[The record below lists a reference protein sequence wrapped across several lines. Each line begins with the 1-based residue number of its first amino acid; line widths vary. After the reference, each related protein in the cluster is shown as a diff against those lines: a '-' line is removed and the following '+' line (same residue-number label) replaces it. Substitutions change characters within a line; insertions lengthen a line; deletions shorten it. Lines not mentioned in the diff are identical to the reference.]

1 MKFFCGTHH
10 PNWLWLKEPW
20 SASMLFVSHRR
31 LGRQKSYK
39 PANVDWALDSGG
51 FTELALYGRW
61 TIEAS
66 VYVAAVRRYAN
77 EIGRMLWAAP
87 QDWMCEPVV
96 RAQTGLS
103 VAEHQCRTI
112 ASVLELRAL
121 APEIHWIP
129 VLQGHDPEDY
139 LEHAEQY
146 ERAGFDLQGEPLVG
160 LGSVCRRANDD
171 SIVSMIRRISA
182 LGIRMHGFGVKR
194 SGVARLS
201 HVLESADSLAW
212 SYHARKEPPLPGC
225 KHRNCAN
232 CPRFAAHWVAETLS
246 SIDRVV
252 AQQELFPLH

>member
-10 PNWLWLKEPW
+10 PNWLWLSEPW

-31 LGRQKSYK
+31 LRRQQSYK

-51 FTELALYGRW
+51 FTELNLHGRW
-61 TIEAS
+61 EITAQQ
-66 VYVAAVRRYAN
+66 YVAAVRRYDA

-87 QDWMCEPVV
+87 QDWMCEDVV
-96 RAQTGLS
+96 RAKTGLT
-103 VAEHQCRTI
+103 VAEHQRLTI
-112 ASVLELRAL
+112 ESVLELRAL
-121 APEIHWIP
+121 APEIRWIP
-129 VLQGHDPEDY
+129 VLQGAAAADY

-146 ERAGFDLQGEPLVG
+146 ERRGFDLRAEPLVG

-171 SIVSMIRRISA
+171 AIVSMIREIAA

-212 SYHARKEPPLPGC
+212 SFHARREPPLPGC
-225 KHRNCAN
+225 THRNCAN
-232 CPRFAAHWVAETLS
+232 CPRFAAHWVGETLS
-246 SIDRVV
+246 SIDRTV
-252 AQQELFPLH
+252 AQQELFPI